1 MTVDPSTLTTPNDPG
16 NHPDAPPPRRG
27 GRTVRNLVI
36 VGLVLG
42 VVALAVVEFRTRGT
56 AGVGSIGVA
65 DYRAHVETRSETAPG
80 FSLPSLGGS
89 GSVSLAS
96 FRGKIVVLNFFAS
109 WCAPCRLEAPGLRK
123 VSKDYADRGVQL
135 LGVDFRDN
143 DAAGQAF
150 MDEFGLDYPAASDA
164 AGSLAD
170 DFGLYGMPTTF
181 VIDAD
186 GIIRYRFVGYVQ
198 EDSLRGS
205 LDALLKGGSG

>member
-1 MTVDPSTLTTPNDPG
+1 MTADPRTSATPNEPG
-16 NHPDAPPPRRG
+16 NHPGAPPPWKG
-27 GRTVRNLVI
+27 GRTVRNLLI
-36 VGLVLG
+36 AGLVLG

-56 AGVGSIGVA
+56 AGVQSIGVA
-65 DYRAHVETRSETAPG
+65 DYRAHAETRSEAAPG
-80 FSLPSLGGS
+80 FSLPSLDGD

-123 VSKDYADRGVQL
+123 VSEDYADRGVQL

-150 MDEFGLDYPAASDA
+150 MHEFGLDYPAASDA
-164 AGSLAD
+164 SGSLAD
-170 DFGLYGMPTTF
+170 DFALYGMPTTF

-186 GIIRYRFVGYVQ
+186 GVIRYRFVGYVQ
-198 EDSLRGS
+198 EESLRGA
-205 LDALLKGGSG
+205 LDALLDGSAG